1 MRRFLCGTFLL
12 ATVIAAIFAME
23 FANRKVSAQAT
34 PPPYRLAPMVSGLSF
49 PVLVTNAGDGSN
61 RLFVVERQGNV
72 LVVPAGANAV
82 LPTPFL
88 SIIPKVLDDTGER
101 GLLGLAFHPQYETN
115 GRFFVNYVRQPDSAT
130 VISEFKVSADPN
142 VALPDEKIL
151 LVIPQPFG
159 NHKGGGIAFGPDGM
173 FYIGMGDGGSGNDPG
188 NRAQNIEELL
198 GKFLRINVDVSD
210 GINPYSSPADNPFV
224 GRAGRDEIFAVGMR
238 NPFRW
243 SFDRVTGELY
253 AGDVGQGA
261 IEEVDIITL
270 GGNYGWRVLE
280 GTLCTNLGPASC
292 AALGFTAPIIEYDRR
307 ASPRCSVIGGYVYRG
322 TAGTMP
328 VGTYVFSD
336 VCTGEILTW
345 TKGTDPRAVT
355 VALDSNLVISS
366 FGEDE
371 AGELYAVDLSFAPFA
386 GGIYKIAP
394 PSQLVSVSAANYR
407 GDAVAAESITASF
420 GVALAATTEAA
431 PDGPTLPTTLGD
443 VTVIVRDSA
452 GVERPAPIF
461 FVSSGQ
467 LNFQIPAGTAPGV
480 ASVST
485 RSTLGSSGPTA
496 VNIVNLAPGLFTKN
510 AMGTGLSSSVVLRR
524 KADGSQSFEPTAR
537 FDAAL
542 NQFVPVPIDLGA
554 ATDQVFLV
562 PFGTGFRNRSATGT
576 LTAMVGGSPAQVTFA
591 GAQGDF
597 IGVDQANV
605 LLPRTLIGRGV
616 VDVILTVDGMPTNTV
631 QVTIQ

>member
-1 MRRFLCGTFLL
+1 MRRILCGIFLL
-12 ATVIAAIFAME
+12 AIGFAAILAMGI
-23 FANRKVSAQAT
+23 ANRKVSAQAT
-34 PPPYRLAPMVSGLSF
+34 PTPYRLVPMVLGLSF

-61 RLFVVERQGNV
+61 RLFIVERQGNV
-72 LVVPAGANAV
+72 LVVPAGANAP

-88 SIIPKVLDDTGER
+88 SIIPKVMDDGGEQ

-115 GRFFVNYVRQPDSAT
+115 GRFFVNYVRRPDSAT
-130 VISEFKVSADPN
+130 VISEFKVSVDPN

-159 NHKGGGIAFGPDGM
+159 NHKGGGIEFGPDGM

-224 GRAGRDEIFAVGMR
+224 GKPGRDEIFAVGMR

-243 SFDRVTGELY
+243 SFDRATGELY
-253 AGDVGQGA
+253 AGDVGQNA

-292 AALGFTAPIIEYDRR
+292 AVPGFTPPIIEYDRR
-307 ASPRCSVIGGYVYRG
+307 MSPRCSVIGGYVYRG

-336 VCTGEILTW
+336 VCSGEILTW
-345 TKGTDPRAVT
+345 TKGTDPRT
-355 VALDSNLVISS
+355 INVALDTNLAISS

-371 AGELYAVDLSFAPFA
+371 GGELYAVDLNFAPFA
-386 GGIYKIAP
+386 GGVYKIAS

-407 GDAVAAESITASF
+407 GDSVAPEAITAAF
-420 GVALAATTEAA
+420 GVGLAATSMSA
-431 PDGPTLPTTLGD
+431 PGGPSLPTTLGD
-443 VTVIVRDSA
+443 VTIIVRDSA
-452 GVERPAPIF
+452 GVERAAPIF
-461 FVSSGQ
+461 FVSAGQ
-467 LNFQIPAGTAPGV
+467 LNFQIPVGTAPGV
-480 ASVST
+480 ASIST
-485 RSTLGSSGPTA
+485 RSSLGSSGPSP
-496 VNIVNLAPGLFTKN
+496 VNIAGLAPGLFTKN
-510 AMGTGLSSSVVLRR
+510 AMGTGLSASVVLRR

-537 FDAAL
+537 FDAGT

-562 PFGTGFRNRSATGT
+562 PFGTGFRNRSATGS
-576 LTAMVGGSPAQVTFA
+576 LTAMVGGAAAQVTFA
-591 GAQGDF
+591 GPQGDF
-597 IGVDQANV
+597 FGVDQANI

-616 VDVILTVDGMPTNTV
+616 VDVILTIDGMPTNTV